1 MSTSRSLFSGVPL
14 FLVIGSDALRA
25 GKVARELAHRYAP
38 DYEVAEAASGAD
50 AMALAQQ
57 LSTEGRRIALVLSS
71 LALTDTD
78 GWEAMTAVRA
88 HHPAALRVVY
98 LQPGDRDEAQ
108 LVQRP
113 LQMGLADHYVVVPMV
128 SPDETFHATISELL
142 GEWAGLY
149 GEQLEIAQLI
159 GDVGS
164 ARMHQLRDLAGRNGV
179 AIGVLDAR
187 SEDGQRVLSDAG
199 FDDSVLPVLVL
210 WTGLALRDPT
220 DAEITD
226 AFTGGD
232 TPDWTTFDVAVIGGG
247 PAGLAVGMTA
257 ASEGLQSFVLDRTA
271 MGGQAGTTSR
281 IRNYLGFPRGISG
294 RELAK
299 RAFDQA
305 WTFGVA
311 FQFARS
317 ADRIARAGDH
327 FVTLLSDGIEVR
339 SRVLVLAPGVDYR
352 RLDVPELEQL
362 VGRGVYYGAA
372 VTEAESMKGR
382 DVFVVGGGNAAG
394 QAAVHLCRS
403 AKSVTMLV
411 RGSSLSVSMSDYLI
425 RQIHVNDNIMIR
437 ANSSVV
443 GAGGGQALEFVE
455 IRDQNGRTHRHD
467 AGGLFVLIGAEPRT
481 DWLPEELL
489 RDEWGYI
496 LTGADIALSDG
507 WPLRRAPLA
516 YETSMPGVFAVG
528 DVRHGSVK
536 RVASAVGEGSVV
548 VQGVHA
554 YLTDDEA
561 SDAVL

>member
-1 MSTSRSLFSGVPL
+1 
-14 FLVIGSDALRA
+14 
-25 GKVARELAHRYAP
+25 
-38 DYEVAEAASGAD
+38 
-50 AMALAQQ
+50 
-57 LSTEGRRIALVLSS
+57 
-71 LALTDTD
+71 
-78 GWEAMTAVRA
+78 
-88 HHPAALRVVY
+88 
-98 LQPGDRDEAQ
+98 
-108 LVQRP
+108 
-113 LQMGLADHYVVVPMV
+113 MV
-128 SPDETFHATISELL
+128 SPDETFHAAISELL
-142 GEWAGLY
+142 GEWAGSY

-159 GDVGS
+159 GEVGS

-179 AIGVLDAR
+179 AVGVLDAR
-187 SEDGQRVLSDAG
+187 SKDGQRVLSEAG

-220 DAEITD
+220 DVEITD

-247 PAGLAVGMTA
+247 PAGLAAGMSA

-317 ADRIARAGDH
+317 ADRIALAGDH
-327 FVTLLSDGIEVR
+327 FITLLSDGVEVR
-339 SRVLVLAPGVDYR
+339 SRALVLAAGGRLPPAGTFPNSSNSSAGVSTTGPLSPR
-352 RLDVPELEQL
+352 R
-362 VGRGVYYGAA
+362 
-372 VTEAESMKGR
+372 ESMKGR
-382 DVFVVGGGNAAG
+382 EVFVVGGGNAAG
-394 QAAVHLCRS
+394 QAAVHLCRL

-411 RGSSLSVSMSDYLI
+411 RGSSLSASMSDYLI
-425 RQIHVNDNIMIR
+425 RQIHVNDNITIR
-437 ANSSVV
+437 SNSSIV
-443 GAGGGQALEFVE
+443 GGGGGQALEFVE
-455 IRDQNGRTHRHD
+455 IRDENGNTHHHD

-481 DWLPEELL
+481 DWLPDKLL

-496 LTGADIALSDG
+496 LTGQDLALTAG
-507 WPLRRAPLA
+507 WSLGRAPLP

-548 VQGVHA
+548 IQGVHT
-554 YLTDDEA
+554 YLAEEETPR
-561 SDAVL
+561 SIH

>member
-1 MSTSRSLFSGVPL
+1 MSTPRERFSGAPL

-25 GKVARELAHRYAP
+25 GKVAGELAHRYAP
-38 DYEVAEAASGAD
+38 DYEVVEAASGAD
-50 AMALAQQ
+50 AMGLAMQ

-88 HHPAALRVVY
+88 HHPGALRVVY

-113 LQMGLADHYVVVPMV
+113 LQMGLADHYVLVPMV
-128 SPDETFHATISELL
+128 SPDEIFHAAISELL
-142 GEWAGLY
+142 GEWAGSY
-149 GEQLEIAQLI
+149 GEHLEIAQLI
-159 GDVGS
+159 GEVGS
-164 ARMHQLRDLAGRNGV
+164 ARMHHLRDLAGRNGV
-179 AIGVLDAR
+179 AVGVLDAR
-187 SEDGQRVLSDAG
+187 SKDGQRVLSEAG
-199 FDDSVLPVLVL
+199 VDGSVLPVLVL

-220 DAEITD
+220 DVEITD

-247 PAGLAVGMTA
+247 PAGLAAGMSA

-317 ADRIARAGDH
+317 ADRIGRAGDH

-362 VGRGVYYGAA
+362 LGRGVYYGAA

-411 RGSSLSVSMSDYLI
+411 RGSSLSASMSDYLI

-437 ANSSVV
+437 PNSSIV
-443 GAGGGQALEFVE
+443 GGGGSQALEFIE
-455 IRDQNGRTHRHD
+455 IRDESGNTHRHD
-467 AGGLFVLIGAEPRT
+467 AGGVFVLIGAEPRT
-481 DWLPEELL
+481 DWLPQELL

-496 LTGADIALSDG
+496 LTGQDVVRTDG
-507 WPLRRAPLA
+507 WSLSRTPLP
-516 YETSMPGVFAVG
+516 YETSIPGVFAVG
-528 DVRHGSVK
+528 DVRHGSIK

-548 VQGVHA
+548 IQGVHT
-554 YLTDDEA
+554 YLAKEVTPRPT
-561 SDAVL
+561 L

>member
-1 MSTSRSLFSGVPL
+1 MSTSRSRFSGVPV

-25 GKVARELAHRYAP
+25 GKVASELAHRYAP

-50 AMALAQQ
+50 AMALAKQ

-71 LALTDTD
+71 LGLTDTD

-88 HHPAALRVVY
+88 HHPGALRVVY

-128 SPDETFHATISELL
+128 SPDEIFHAAISELL
-142 GEWAGLY
+142 GEWAGSY

-159 GDVGS
+159 GEVGS

-179 AIGVLDAR
+179 AVGVLDAR
-187 SEDGQRVLSDAG
+187 SKDGQRVLSEAG

-210 WTGLALRDPT
+210 WTGLPLRDPT
-220 DAEITD
+220 DVEITD

-247 PAGLAVGMTA
+247 PAGLAAGMSA

-317 ADRIARAGDH
+317 ADRITWAGDH

-394 QAAVHLCRS
+394 QAAVHLCRL

-411 RGSSLSVSMSDYLI
+411 RGSSLSASMSDYLI
-425 RQIHVNDNIMIR
+425 RQIHVNDNITIR
-437 ANSSVV
+437 ANSSIV
-443 GAGGGQALEFVE
+443 GGGGGQALEFIE
-455 IRDQNGRTHRHD
+455 ILDENGNMHRHD

-481 DWLPEELL
+481 DWLPNELL

-496 LTGADIALSDG
+496 LTGQDVALTAG
-507 WPLRRAPLA
+507 WSLGRAPLP

-528 DVRHGSVK
+528 DVRHGSIK

-548 VQGVHA
+548 IQGVHT
-554 YLTDDEA
+554 YLAEEETPR
-561 SDAVL
+561 STH